1 MIYYPIIHQNVYATG
16 VITCVAKTNLID
28 GETITIG
35 DGTQAATVFEFD
47 VNGTGVGGTNVQVN
61 VSTDTTAIQV
71 AARLNTAIN
80 GVVAGLLVTSTAVGD
95 GTLTLA
101 NNAYGSAGNVAITE
115 TVLNVGFVVTGMA
128 GGDAVTSAAAK
139 QSDAII
145 LGFEAPIA
153 IYMPAAW
160 SAADISFLAS
170 FDGIAFGILKYEG
183 TEVKHTVVA
192 GDVLVLDHFKF
203 KAVRQLKIRSG
214 VAAAE
219 VAQAATR
226 IITVISA
233 PVAW

>member
-1 MIYYPIIHQNVYATG
+1 MIYYPIIHFDVHATG
-16 VITCVAKTNLID
+16 SITCVAKANLID
-28 GETITIG
+28 GETVTIG

-47 VNGTGVGGTNVQVN
+47 VAGNGVGGTNVQVN

-71 AARLNTAIN
+71 AARLHTAIN
-80 GVVAGLLVTSTAVGD
+80 GVVAGLLVVSTAVGD

-101 NNAYGSAGNVAITE
+101 NEGHGEAGNVTITD
-115 TVLNVGFVVTGMA
+115 TVFDPNFAHTGMA
-128 GGDAVTSAAAK
+128 GGDEGAGK

-160 SAADISFLAS
+160 TAADLSFLGS
-170 FDGIAFGILKYEG
+170 FDGITYGNLEYEG
-183 TEVKHTVVA
+183 TEVKLTPTA
-192 GDVLVLDHFKF
+192 GDVQVLDHFKF
-203 KAVRQLKIRSG
+203 KAIRYLKLRSG

-219 VAQAATR
+219 VAQEATR
-226 IITVISA
+226 TFTLVSS

>member
-1 MIYYPIIHQNVYATG
+1 MIFYPIIHQNVYATG
-16 VITCVAKTNLID
+16 GIACIAKASLLD
-28 GETITIG
+28 GETVTIG

-47 VNGTGVGGTNVQVN
+47 VNGTGVGAGHVQVN

-71 AARLNTAIN
+71 AARLTTAIN
-80 GVVAGLLVTSTAVGD
+80 GVVAGLLVTATAVGD
-95 GTLTLA
+95 GTITLA
-101 NNAYGSAGNVAITE
+101 NDAYGSAGNVAITE
-115 TVLNVGFVVTGMA
+115 TVDNVGFVVTGMA

-145 LGFEAPIA
+145 LGFEAPIT

-160 SAADISFLAS
+160 TAADLSFLGS

-183 TEVKHTVVA
+183 TEVKYTVVA

-219 VAQAATR
+219 VAQTATR
-226 IITVISA
+226 TFTLVSS